1 MSDELMNRAREFLAL
16 RDEATPG
23 PWRRASGTANY
34 RIYGSMRLVA
44 EVNQVEHITRSGQVL
59 ADSDGHANANFIAA
73 AHDMADTIADL
84 LAEVERLTIRESALS
99 DAHVEIHGHR
109 FACSQAVANYVQQ
122 INDQRVTAESRLREL
137 ASAEPVAMLCE
148 YEAPNGELYIAA
160 VHPDVARKV
169 PPDRGEPIPLIRRP
183 EMPS

>member
-1 MSDELMNRAREFLAL
+1 MSDELMNRARGLLAL
-16 RDEATPG
+16 RDKATPG
-23 PWRRASGTANY
+23 PWEADLDSRYVWTAGMAKCVNASGYDGETLTA
-34 RIYGSMRLVA
+34 
-44 EVNQVEHITRSGQVL
+44 
-59 ADSDGHANANFIAA
+59 ADAQFIRA

-137 ASAEPVAMLCE
+137 ASAEPVGYCTEGM
-148 YEAPNGELYIAA
+148 GIIS
-160 VHPDVARKV
+160 RKAFG
-169 PPDRGEPIPLIRRP
+169 DFMIPLIRRP
-183 EMPS
+183 EMK